1 MGRSRKS
8 NAAGGL
14 AALVILCVA
23 SLVLFTVYV
32 REGDEGPLHTIQL
45 GASEVL
51 RPVRGFFGL
60 AASPF
65 QAAGERVEEVLDAGQ
80 RKELE
85 QKAGDYEEGAA
96 EASRLRQ
103 ENDRLRA
110 LLEGEQ
116 TSFKYAPLARVVAPV
131 GGQLTERVVINV
143 GTNDG
148 VGPEQPVVVGNNILV
163 GRTTDR
169 VTPNTA
175 EVLLVTDR
183 NFAAG
188 VRLLPPEVLS
198 DEPEQESTTP
208 AGESTTA
215 RQESTTPAGESTTA
229 RQESTTPTS
238 REATTPRRDLT
249 TLRQDLASA
258 EDSHGE
264 GLLRTNFEGYIGVDY
279 VDLNAEAGQGDF
291 VVTSGRAGDREL
303 LFPPGLLVGT
313 VESVSSQDIDQY
325 KKIVITPALK
335 ADDLEEVRVIVG
347 W

>member
-1 MGRSRKS
+1 MGRGRKS

-14 AALVILCVA
+14 AALVILCVT

-32 REGDEGPLHTIQL
+32 REGDQGPLHTIQL

-51 RPVRGFFGL
+51 RPVRGLFGL

-65 QAAGERVEEVLDAGQ
+65 QAAGERIEGVLDASE
-80 RKELE
+80 REE
-85 QKAGDYEEGAA
+85 IEAKARDYEEGAA
-96 EASRLRQ
+96 EAARLRQ
-103 ENDRLRA
+103 ENERLRK

-116 TSFKYAPLARVVAPV
+116 TSFEYAPLARIVAPV

-148 VGPEQPVVVGNNILV
+148 VGPEQPVVVGNNILI

-198 DEPEQESTTP
+198 GESQEESTTP
-208 AGESTTA
+208 PRET
-215 RQESTTPAGESTTA
+215 
-229 RQESTTPTS
+229 TTPTGETTMAAR
-238 REATTPRRDLT
+238 RETTTPPRRDLA

-258 EDSHGE
+258 GGSHGE
-264 GLLRTNFEGYIGVDY
+264 GLLRTNWEGYIGVDY
-279 VDLNAEAGQGDF
+279 VDLNAGAEQGDF

-325 KKIVITPALK
+325 KKIVVTPALK
-335 ADDLEEVRVIVG
+335 ADDIQEVRVIVE

>member
-1 MGRSRKS
+1 MKS

-14 AALVILCVA
+14 AALVILCVT

-32 REGDEGPLHTIQL
+32 REGDQGPLHTIQL

-51 RPVRGFFGL
+51 RPVRGLFGL

-65 QAAGERVEEVLDAGQ
+65 QAAGETIEGVLDASE
-80 RKELE
+80 REAIE
-85 QKAGDYEEGAA
+85 AKARDYEEGAA
-96 EASRLRQ
+96 EAARLRQ
-103 ENDRLRA
+103 ENERLRK
-110 LLEGEQ
+110 LLEGDDQ
-116 TSFKYAPLARVVAPV
+116 TSFEYAPLARIVAPV

-148 VGPEQPVVVGNNILV
+148 VGPEQPVVVGNNILI

-198 DEPEQESTTP
+198 
-208 AGESTTA
+208 GES
-215 RQESTTPAGESTTA
+215 QE
-229 RQESTTPTS
+229 ESTTPT
-238 REATTPRRDLT
+238 RESTTPMAESTTPTRRETTTPPRRDLA

-258 EDSHGE
+258 GGSHGE
-264 GLLRTNFEGYIGVDY
+264 GLLRTNWEGYIGVEY
-279 VDLNAEAGQGDF
+279 VDLNAGAEQGDF

-325 KKIVITPALK
+325 KKIVVTPALK
-335 ADDLEEVRVIVG
+335 ADDIQEVRVIVE